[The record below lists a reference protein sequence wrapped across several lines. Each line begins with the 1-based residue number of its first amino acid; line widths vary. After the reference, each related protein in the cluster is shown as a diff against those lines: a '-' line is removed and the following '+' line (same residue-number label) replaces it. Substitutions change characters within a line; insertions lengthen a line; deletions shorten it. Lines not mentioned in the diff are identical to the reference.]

1 MKLRRKK
8 VDFLGI
14 LGATVLGNVFTG
26 KGVVSAGKGVV
37 SAERGYNMNH
47 MDRKFQFC
55 NFEITKYFSCKPKF
69 NCVYSS
75 DIIYLE

>member
-1 MKLRRKK
+1 MKLKRKK

-14 LGATVLGNVFTG
+14 LGATVLGNMLT
-26 KGVVSAGKGVV
+26 GKGVV
-37 SAERGYNMNH
+37 SAERGYNINH

-55 NFEITKYFSCKPKF
+55 NFEITKYFNYKPKF
-69 NCVYSS
+69 NCVYSG